1 MYASSLPREFNA
13 ADYFL
18 NHHESRLD
26 KPAFIDDNGA
36 TTFAELIAGVNRAAN
51 AFLAMGLQPETRI
64 AMVMLDSVAF
74 PFVFW
79 GAIKAGLI
87 PIPINTLLTSDN
99 YDYIIRDCRARVL
112 VYSEALEET
121 LTPALSAQT
130 FLQHRVKVN
139 EAVPQSCELSGLLA
153 SASDSAKSASTSPD
167 DVAFWLYSSGS
178 TGNPKGVK
186 HLHRNIVCTAETYGK
201 GVLGIRENDVVYS
214 AAKLFFAYGLGNAMT
229 FPLSVG
235 ATAIL
240 KRDRPTPGLVFET
253 LSQYAPSIYYG
264 VPTLYA
270 ALLGDPM
277 LDQVERPENL
287 RLCVSAGEALPAN
300 IGERW
305 QARFGVPILD
315 GVGST
320 EMLHIFLSN
329 QADDVRY
336 GSSGLP
342 VPGYR
347 AKLVDEN
354 HQEVARGEIGEL
366 VVAGDSAAEAYWN
379 QRDKSRATF
388 VGQWTYTGDKYYQ
401 DEAGYY
407 YICGRTDD
415 MFKSGGNW
423 VSPFD
428 IESCLISHEA
438 VLEAAVVP
446 HEDEAGNTKPKAF
459 VVLVN
464 QGDGDDALIA
474 TLQAHVKANLELWKY
489 PRWIE
494 FRSELPKTATGK
506 IQRYKLRHEQTAS

>member
-1 MYASSLPREFNA
+1 M
-13 ADYFL
+13 
-18 NHHESRLD
+18 
-26 KPAFIDDNGA
+26 
-36 TTFAELIAGVNRAAN
+36 
-51 AFLAMGLQPETRI
+51 
-64 AMVMLDSVAF
+64 
-74 PFVFW
+74 
-79 GAIKAGLI
+79 GAIKAGLV

-112 VYSEALEET
+112 VYSKALEET
-121 LTPALSAQT
+121 LAPALSGQA
-130 FLQHRVKVN
+130 FLQHRVKVD
-139 EAVPQSCELSGLLA
+139 EGAQDSCELTRLLA
-153 SASDSAKSASTSPD
+153 SASDSAESASTSPD

-186 HLHRNIVCTAETYGK
+186 HLHRNIVCTADTYGK
-201 GVLGIRENDVVYS
+201 DVLRIRESDVVYS

-240 KRDRPTPGLVFET
+240 KRDRPTPALVFET

-277 LDQVERPENL
+277 LDQVEKPENL

-329 QADDVRY
+329 QPDDVRY

-366 VVAGDSAAEAYWN
+366 IVAGDSAAEAYWN

-401 DEAGYY
+401 DEAGYF

-423 VSPFD
+423 VS
-428 IESCLISHEA
+428 
-438 VLEAAVVP
+438 
-446 HEDEAGNTKPKAF
+446 
-459 VVLVN
+459 
-464 QGDGDDALIA
+464 AL
-474 TLQAHVKANLELWKY
+474 
-489 PRWIE
+489 
-494 FRSELPKTATGK
+494 
-506 IQRYKLRHEQTAS
+506 RY